1 MLKLH
6 TFAEY
11 TAVTTTPRRA
21 GIARHFANIL
31 AGIRD
36 AGEMEARY
44 QALSRM
50 SNTDLARRG
59 LTRDDIMRAVM
70 DGNA

>member
-21 GIARHFANIL
+21 GIARHFANVL

-36 AGEMEARY
+36 AGDMHARY
-44 QALSRM
+44 QELSRM
-50 SNTDLARRG
+50 SNSDLAKRG
-59 LTRDDIMRAVM
+59 LTRDDLMRAVM
-70 DGNA
+70 TGQK